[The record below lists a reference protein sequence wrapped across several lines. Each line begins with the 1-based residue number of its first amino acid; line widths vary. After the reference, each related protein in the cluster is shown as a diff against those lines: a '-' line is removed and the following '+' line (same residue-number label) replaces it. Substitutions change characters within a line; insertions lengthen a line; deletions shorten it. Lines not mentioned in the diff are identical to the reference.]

1 MREILFK
8 AKTKVIAGY
17 DYNNGKDD
25 GEWGKGYLYDDI
37 GCWEIRQFEFS
48 RANYVSYEVDPETV
62 CQYTGLTDKDGT
74 KIWENDI
81 VRVISEDDELFVIHW
96 DKDTARYT
104 IDSDTLSCDFDNFYS
119 YELEVI
125 GNIFDNPELLEVQNG
140 EIN

>member
-1 MREILFK
+1 MRNILFR
-8 AKTKVIAGY
+8 
-17 DYNNGKDD
+17 GKRKDN
-25 GEWGKGYLYDDI
+25 GEWVEGALFYAYNTKTAYIIYQSKMT
-37 GCWEIRQFEFS
+37 EVFEDGVGGFD
-48 RANYVSYEVDPETV
+48 ALGYEVDVNTV
-62 CQYTGLTDKDGT
+62 CQYTSLTDKDGT